1 VIEIGSQSIA
11 LFDLLVGGLLIVS
24 GLFAFARGFT
34 HEILSIGS
42 WVGAVIIT
50 VLLFEFAAAPVRDLV
65 EPQLLADGIVA
76 VSLFI
81 VSMALLSVLT
91 RRIGGAVRGSAVGA
105 LDRTLGFFFGLLRG
119 TVIVSALYLLL
130 AYFLPPE
137 EHPEWVTSGKSLP
150 LVQMGARTV
159 FEVFPH
165 LNVPPALQSG
175 AGGNWQDFEPFSSGA
190 DEQPEQLYDSSA
202 TDYDSKNSQ
211 SGADSGSETG
221 YKDQD
226 RSAIEQ
232 LIENT
237 Q

>member
-1 VIEIGSQSIA
+1 MIEIGNQTVA

-42 WVGAVIIT
+42 WLGAVIVT
-50 VLLFEFAAAPVRDLV
+50 VLLFDFAATPVRSIV
-65 EPQLLADGIVA
+65 EPQLIADGIVA

-81 VSMALLSVLT
+81 VSMALFSIVT
-91 RRIGGAVRGSAVGA
+91 KRIGGAVRGSAVGA

-119 TVIVSALYLLL
+119 TIIVSALYLLL

-137 EHPEWVTSGKSLP
+137 EHPGWVTQGKSLP
-150 LVQMGARTV
+150 LVQMGARSV

-175 AGGNWQDFEPFSSGA
+175 AGKNWRDFAPFA
-190 DEQPEQLYDSSA
+190 EDAAEQLYDSSA
-202 TDYDSKNSQ
+202 TDYDSQN
-211 SGADSGSETG
+211 GNGAADSTGETG
-221 YKDQD
+221 YKDND

-237 Q
+237 K